1 MDSIQSVSHVI
12 HDRRPNRSKGP
23 PSTRKMGSS
32 FSAFPPNEKPST
44 KTPWIRILALLDDGE
59 NDTYR
64 YFSKNLASCSRL
76 AISPP
81 LLFLNFCGRQAH
93 TSTCACQM
101 ARTQTPHESRPEA
114 SRQQKWLRFYF
125 CSGRCNLILAVKYL
139 SIYLILHG
147 KNILSNLF
155 F

>member
-1 MDSIQSVSHVI
+1 MNNKDSIQSVSHVI

-32 FSAFPPNEKPST
+32 FSAFSPNEKPST

-64 YFSKNLASCSRL
+64 YFSINLASRSRL

-81 LLFLNFCGRQAH
+81 LLFFLNFCGRHTHVHMRLSNGAH
-93 TSTCACQM
+93 TK
-101 ARTQTPHESRPEA
+101 PSRVTTGSFKTTEMITILFL
-114 SRQQKWLRFYF
+114 LR
-125 CSGRCNLILAVKYL
+125 
-139 SIYLILHG
+139 
-147 KNILSNLF
+147 
-155 F
+155 